1 MARLDLAIEH
11 GQPPDVAAAKFQ
23 AAILEAQDRFGTW
36 IRRVDWS
43 EDHHSATLSGAG
55 YEVRL
60 WFDDREVHAQG
71 QVPLAWKLLE
81 GPIRSYVKRIIDR
94 TP

>member
-11 GQPPDVAAAKFQ
+11 GQSLEGAAKKFQ
-23 AAILEAQDRFGTW
+23 AAILETQDRFGTW

-43 EDHHSATLSGAG
+43 EDRRSATLSGPG

-60 WFDDREVHAQG
+60 WFDDRDVHAHG
-71 QVPLAWKLLE
+71 RIPLAWKLFE
-81 GPIRSYVKRIIDR
+81 GAMRSYVRRIIDR
-94 TP
+94 NP